1 MYFSVEF
8 DIAIQRPV
16 GQEIREL
23 LSRELLDL
31 IRGAGQKV
39 LQDLES
45 VGVEGH

>member
-16 GQEIREL
+16 GQEEREL
-23 LSRELLDL
+23 FSRELLNL

-45 VGVEGH
+45 VCIDVH